1 MEAEIATRVR
11 ENRQR
16 KHMSRRMKAGNLP
29 SLRRQTEAAPKKKAR
44 FITQIVHIS
53 KKPRR
58 AYIAGV

>member
-1 MEAEIATRVR
+1 
-11 ENRQR
+11 
-16 KHMSRRMKAGNLP
+16 MSRRMKAGNLP